1 MNISDIIGIIGIIVG
16 ILGIVLSGIGIKC
29 LMIANSNKIQ
39 QAKDSNIQ
47 QAQIINNGLDTYAV
61 IKLTKETTQEE
72 LRGVVKRISETE
84 KAINRQP
91 KIHVI
96 SQNDKNT
103 EDIKPGD
110 IIFKIP

>member
-1 MNISDIIGIIGIIVG
+1 MIISDVIGIIGIIVG

-39 QAKDSNIQ
+39 QVKDSNIQ

-72 LRGVVKRISETE
+72 LENLIRRLPE
-84 KAINRQP
+84 
-91 KIHVI
+91 
-96 SQNDKNT
+96 
-103 EDIKPGD
+103 
-110 IIFKIP
+110 IILKEYI

>member
-1 MNISDIIGIIGIIVG
+1 MSISDVIGIIGIIVG

-39 QAKDSNIQ
+39 QVKDSNIQ

-72 LRGVVKRISETE
+72 LENLIRRLPE
-84 KAINRQP
+84 
-91 KIHVI
+91 
-96 SQNDKNT
+96 
-103 EDIKPGD
+103 
-110 IIFKIP
+110 IILKEYM